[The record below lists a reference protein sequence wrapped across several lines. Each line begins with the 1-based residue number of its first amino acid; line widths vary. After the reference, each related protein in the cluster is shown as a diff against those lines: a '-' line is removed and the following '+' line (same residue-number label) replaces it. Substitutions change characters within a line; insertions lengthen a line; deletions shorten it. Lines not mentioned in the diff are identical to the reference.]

1 MKLVPVV
8 LLVIAVLLPAAA
20 SAQSLLCRFAS
31 RLDVCQE
38 PPSVPL
44 PPPSP
49 HRQAP
54 VASQPAPK
62 AVVQPQKAAPVAPPA
77 PRKGKARHAPPKQEQ
92 APLAGGGQALPP
104 TVTCKPIAVNCSQV
118 CEHAWM
124 GAAAAE
130 ALGVAWGYCRPTA
143 TQRAQGKECVRRQCP
158 RYLTP

>member
-1 MKLVPVV
+1 MKLVAIV
-8 LLVIAVLLPAAA
+8 LLGIAVLLPAAA

-31 RLDVCQE
+31 RLDICQE
-38 PPSVPL
+38 PPSVPF
-44 PPPSP
+44 PPLSP
-49 HRQAP
+49 ERQAP

-62 AVVQPQKAAPVAPPA
+62 AVVQPQKATPA
-77 PRKGKARHAPPKQEQ
+77 PRKAKARHAPPKQEQ

-104 TVTCKPIAVNCSQV
+104 TVACKPIAVNCSQV

-130 ALGVAWGYCRPTA
+130 ALGVAWGYCRPTP